1 MALSRV
7 KYVVNKLMG
16 TSQVARVGYL
26 ISGHNIATGYI
37 MGLNPNGT
45 CSVRLT
51 VLIQQLLL
59 NDIRLSDLI
68 TILSVELHQTILWTL
83 MRNQRKMW

>member
-45 CSVRLT
+45 CSVR
-51 VLIQQLLL
+51 
-59 NDIRLSDLI
+59 
-68 TILSVELHQTILWTL
+68 
-83 MRNQRKMW
+83 